1 MLLHG
6 EAFHNK
12 DKIQRAKIGLQL
24 FLSILTI
31 TSIILNV
38 VVMITNSMPLIVV
51 YMFTQHFLL
60 F

>member
-1 MLLHG
+1 MNKGEGRITMLLHG

-24 FLSILTI
+24 FSSILTI
-31 TSIILNV
+31 TS
-38 VVMITNSMPLIVV
+38 
-51 YMFTQHFLL
+51 LL